1 VPEHTEPAPSG
12 GSAKFSIIIPA
23 HNEEAVIGRCLKSLL
38 DGLGA
43 DAEVLVCS
51 NGCTDRTEQIAATFE
66 RVRVLKVPVA
76 SKPAALNAG
85 DRAASGQVKVFLDAD
100 VVVSGRD
107 VRKVV
112 ERLQRGPELVAAPR
126 IVVDASAASWPVKA
140 YYAVWMKT
148 PYVTDGMVGSGFY
161 ALSERG
167 RSRFAEFPN
176 IVGDDTYVRIL
187 FAPHERAVVTDASFA
202 VYPPKTLGA
211 LIDIETRRKAGHDE
225 ICALLSE
232 SQRPRNKSQGFALGK
247 MTLNP
252 LAWPSLLVYAYV
264 KVTSRVRYQFRKRAG
279 THKRWIRDETS
290 RAM

>member
-1 VPEHTEPAPSG
+1 
-12 GSAKFSIIIPA
+12 
-23 HNEEAVIGRCLKSLL
+23 
-38 DGLGA
+38 LGT
-43 DAEVLVCS
+43 DAEILVCI

-107 VRKVV
+107 VLKVV

-126 IVVDASAASWPVKA
+126 VVVDASASSWPVKA
-140 YYAVWMKT
+140 YYAVWVRT

-161 ALSERG
+161 ALSEKG
-167 RSRFAEFPN
+167 RSRFAEFPD
-176 IVGDDTYVRIL
+176 IVGDDTYIRIL
-187 FAPHERAVVTDASFA
+187 FAPPERAGLTDARFT
-202 VYPPKTLGA
+202 VFPPKTLRA
-211 LIDIETRRKAGHDE
+211 LIDIETRRKAGYDD
-225 ICALLSE
+225 ICALLSASE
-232 SQRPRNKSQGFALGK
+232 RPRNKSQGFALGK
-247 MTLNP
+247 MVLNP

-264 KVTSRVRYQFRKRAG
+264 KVASRVRYQMRKRAG

-290 RAM
+290 RAV